1 VSTATTVPDRPR
13 QSATPDAEPSVLT
26 EVLAGHGLSLAQ
38 AARRFPP
45 ARRDRPVSPS
55 CVWRWMREGVR
66 LPSGE
71 RLRLEGCRISGRWLT
86 SEPALLRFLMAQQA
100 DDSQTLPSQP
110 RTTGR
115 RHRDSERAAAE
126 LERLGVR

>member
-1 VSTATTVPDRPR
+1 VSIATATPEASSP
-13 QSATPDAEPSVLT
+13 VLS
-26 EVLAGHGLSLAQ
+26 EVLAGQGLSLCQ

-71 RLRLEGCRISGRWLT
+71 RLRLEGCRVSGRWLT
-86 SEPALLRFLMAQQA
+86 SEPALMRFLAAQQTGDTTA
-100 DDSQTLPSQP
+100 TPTSTRTLGQ
-110 RTTGR
+110 RQR
-115 RHRDSERAAAE
+115 RSERAAAE
-126 LERLGVR
+126 LHKFGL